1 MVWRASTI
9 PAAPRRLRGAAGGR
23 DRANFVDVLL
33 VQTLITFLLY
43 FAPTPGASG
52 IAEVLS
58 AAVMSVYV
66 PRGLVPLYTIIWR
79 LILSWFTIAAG
90 FTVFSLWVRRGLK
103 AIEVESG

>member
-1 MVWRASTI
+1 M
-9 PAAPRRLRGAAGGR
+9 
-23 DRANFVDVLL
+23 
-33 VQTLITFLLY
+33 
-43 FAPTPGASG
+43 
-52 IAEVLS
+52 LS